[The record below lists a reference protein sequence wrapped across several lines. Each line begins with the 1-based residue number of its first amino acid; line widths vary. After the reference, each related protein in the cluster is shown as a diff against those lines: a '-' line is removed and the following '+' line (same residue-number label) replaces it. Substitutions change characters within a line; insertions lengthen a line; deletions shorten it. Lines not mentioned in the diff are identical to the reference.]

1 LQIFIKLGRII
12 CYAKN
17 IYERYEAKKEKRG
30 RYYSKVTN
38 AARFVMYIPNGIIL
52 DVLAVGV
59 VF

>member
-1 LQIFIKLGRII
+1 MV
-12 CYAKN
+12 CKN
-17 IYERYEAKKEKRG
+17 IYEISSKKEKRG

-38 AARFVMYIPNGIIL
+38 AAGFVMYIPNGIIL

>member
-1 LQIFIKLGRII
+1 ML
-12 CYAKN
+12 CKN
-17 IYERYEAKKEKRG
+17 ICERYEAKKEKRG

-38 AARFVMYIPNGIIL
+38 AAGFVMYIPNGIIL